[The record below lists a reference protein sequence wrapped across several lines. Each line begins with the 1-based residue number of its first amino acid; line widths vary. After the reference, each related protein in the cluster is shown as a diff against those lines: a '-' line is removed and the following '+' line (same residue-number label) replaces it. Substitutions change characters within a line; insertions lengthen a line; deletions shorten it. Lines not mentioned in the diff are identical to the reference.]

1 MSLNTITEGSKDY
14 IKHVLQ
20 LSEAKAKPSKKT
32 TTSSTPPTPKGINIP
47 IRPELV
53 GATGDYR
60 PRGSKP
66 TQGGGAG
73 GGKKG
78 LSQPE
83 NFKPNIGSEL
93 DPRVLFGV
101 QSSFTNL
108 HKKDEKTGKRTTT
121 GGMDYITNIAQASSF
136 IDALD
141 QNMPS
146 LARFALGYS
155 QLGNSNIDMNPA
167 TAGSPT
173 SPLGN
178 TTIVNM
184 GGSTGSNL
192 TLNAATTQLN
202 NMLPGGTGANKASQ
216 FANKVLQYSKNLGA
230 LDPFNPLL
238 GYKIGYDM
246 LGGREII
253 KRTRELG
260 AAQAAGTESSMGHPS
275 GFGYFGR

>member
-1 MSLNTITEGSKDY
+1 MSFNLITEGSKDY
-14 IKHVLQ
+14 MKYVLQ
-20 LSEAKAKPSKKT
+20 LSEAKAKSSKKRKST
-32 TTSSTPPTPKGINIP
+32 STTSTPTGINIP
-47 IRPELV
+47 TRPELV
-53 GATGDYR
+53 GATGNYR

-73 GGKKG
+73 GGKG
-78 LSQPE
+78 LGQPE
-83 NFKPNIGSEL
+83 NFQPRVGSEL

-108 HKKDEKTGKRTTT
+108 HRKDETTGKRTTT

-155 QLGNSNIDMNPA
+155 QLGNSNVDMNPGS
-167 TAGSPT
+167 AGSPT

-184 GGSTGSNL
+184 GGATGSNI
-192 TLNAATTQLN
+192 TLNAATNQLN
-202 NMLPGGTGANKASQ
+202 NMLPGATGSSKSSQ

-260 AAQAAGTESSMGHPS
+260 AAQASGTESSMGHPS